1 MRIVTGSLKGRTIPF
16 NGRKQGNIRV
26 TPARLKEAVFSM
38 LGPLQDQSF
47 LDLCTGSGQ
56 MALEAY
62 SRGANV
68 IACDDNDKRCR
79 ILKDLL
85 ETWHVDENLKLIN
98 TKAQILIGQQDRQYV
113 GIYVDPPYDATHS
126 GRPLSIILAEQV
138 GQKNPLDHDG
148 MLFVQHSVRLEFP
161 TDLDG
166 LQAERKRNYGD
177 TMLTTYVRAEDGG

>member
-1 MRIVTGSLKGRTIPF
+1 M
-16 NGRKQGNIRV
+16 
-26 TPARLKEAVFSM
+26 FSR

-85 ETWHVDENLKLIN
+85 EAWHVDENLQLIN
-98 TKAQILIGQQDRQYV
+98 TKAQILIGQQNRQYV
-113 GIYVDPPYDATHS
+113 RGYIHPPKDSTLS

-138 GQKNPLDHDG
+138 GQKSYSITMVYFSCNTQYDWNFQRIWTDCKQNASETTAIPCSLRMYG
-148 MLFVQHSVRLEFP
+148 RKTVVSLLVRTSF
-161 TDLDG
+161 
-166 LQAERKRNYGD
+166 
-177 TMLTTYVRAEDGG
+177 LTAC

>member
-85 ETWHVDENLKLIN
+85 ETWHVDENLQLIN
-98 TKAQILIGQQDRQYV
+98 AKAQILIGQQNRQYV
-113 GIYVDPPYDATHS
+113 GVYIDPPYDATLS
-126 GRPLSIILAEQV
+126 GRPL
-138 GQKNPLDHDG
+138 H
-148 MLFVQHSVRLEFP
+148 HSCESARSFRSFP
-161 TDLDG
+161 PHCTAALSKDKQSQSACQLRRD
-166 LQAERKRNYGD
+166 QNTSPD
-177 TMLTTYVRAEDGG
+177 